1 MSGILLHKH
10 WCIHW
15 CYFFLLILAVLTNL
29 EKINSLPTEIQSNT
43 FSKPAG
49 KPTTLKTE
57 LFEPSP
63 KISYQSEY
71 EVIDTSTQPI
81 KKPPTANIACFPP
94 RQSSSLFNSINST
107 NTLKIDNINRYESSS
122 LLNKVIKDEIPTVSN
137 KM

>member
-1 MSGILLHKH
+1 M
-10 WCIHW
+10 
-15 CYFFLLILAVLTNL
+15 
-29 EKINSLPTEIQSNT
+29 
-43 FSKPAG
+43 
-49 KPTTLKTE
+49 
-57 LFEPSP
+57 FEPSP